1 MMTNFQQITLKK
13 FSTPNAIL
21 DYFNAEGVVFRV
33 DPDTKDRI
41 YAINPDTRRSYT
53 FLVKDTAD
61 GYLKLEKI

>member
-13 FSTPNAIL
+13 FPTPNAIL
-21 DYFNAEGVVFRV
+21 DYFTASNIVFRV

-41 YAINPDTRRSYT
+41 YALNPDTRRSYT

-61 GYLKLEKI
+61 GYLKLEKM